1 VGYRKSPSVLPVWF
15 VEACH
20 STLSSRL
27 QPTPHTRTPS
37 TYLSSSHPLRSLEG
51 NGLTEEAKEMLR
63 ASNAERDVPVQI
75 DFGE

>member
-1 VGYRKSPSVLPVWF
+1 MGYRKSPSVLPVWF

-27 QPTPHTRTPS
+27 QPTPHTHTPS
-37 TYLSSSHPLRSLEG
+37 TYLLRSHPQCSLKG
-51 NGLTEEAKEMLR
+51 NILTREAKDMLR

-75 DFGE
+75 DF